1 MCCTA
6 LCCTVPC
13 CTELCYTV
21 LHGVAL
27 YLLFGVILIV
37 LCYVNCTV
45 LYCAVL
51 THTVVWY
58 VVLYCRK
65 RTWPLVPVNILV
77 VSMRDDPVI
86 KRILLPRLFFGAL
99 YENPRGSPT
108 WLITFC
114 FCLHT
119 CVCWIGLSFNLMFF
133 MLIILFMD
141 KLNKSILFVFS
152 HVVTEMVISLQYL
165 LTNKRLDIFFYIT
178 MDFYLYISTTNIQ
191 ILVNRSKST
200 YETFCR

>member
-1 MCCTA
+1 MLHGTVLYWTLLYCAARCCT
-6 LCCTVPC
+6 
-13 CTELCYTV
+13 
-21 LHGVAL
+21 
-27 YLLFGVILIV
+27 YLLFGLILIV
-37 LCYVNCTV
+37 LCCTV

-58 VVLYCRK
+58 VVLFCRK